1 MNCFISNEIDFVL
14 YGRLKIMMNDEAVTQ
29 TVANKKRV
37 KPKGLNR
44 VSYFSFNIRK
54 FITPPGQF

>member
-37 KPKGLNR
+37 NP
-44 VSYFSFNIRK
+44 
-54 FITPPGQF
+54 